1 MYLVPLFLKRQ
12 CDQTPEGFVA
22 WIFPGSKKDALVA
35 ALRARG
41 VQLDLDASLDQA
53 PDETAPATNGQD
65 HAAAAAAA
73 SPQAGGGVTVSA
85 YKKAIAVSG
94 ETRPLKGLLKEHSPS
109 LLTLLIWCAMCGVK
123 R

>member
-1 MYLVPLFLKRQ
+1 M
-12 CDQTPEGFVA
+12 
-22 WIFPGSKKDALVA
+22 
-35 ALRARG
+35 
-41 VQLDLDASLDQA
+41 QLDLDASLDQA
-53 PDETAPATNGQD
+53 PDDTAPATNGQD
-65 HAAAAAAA
+65 PAAAAAAA

-109 LLTLLIWCAMCGVK
+109 LLTLLIWCAVCGVK

>member
-1 MYLVPLFLKRQ
+1 M
-12 CDQTPEGFVA
+12 
-22 WIFPGSKKDALVA
+22 
-35 ALRARG
+35 
-41 VQLDLDASLDQA
+41 QLDLDASLDQA

-65 HAAAAAAA
+65 HAAAAAACAA

-109 LLTLLIWCAMCGVK
+109 LLTLLIWCAVCGVK